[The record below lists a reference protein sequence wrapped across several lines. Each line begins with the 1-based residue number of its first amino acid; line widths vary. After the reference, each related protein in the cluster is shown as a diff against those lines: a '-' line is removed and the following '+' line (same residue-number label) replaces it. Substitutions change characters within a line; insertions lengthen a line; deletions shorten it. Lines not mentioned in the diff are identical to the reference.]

1 MIHPNLK
8 AFLDMLAFAEIGP
21 AMLAD
26 SDRGYD
32 VVVGSIPGNIKK
44 FRPYSDHP
52 RIYVERMNS
61 TAAGRYQIHK
71 KNNDLYK
78 RELGLKGFWPEDQ
91 DAIALRL
98 ISECGAT
105 QDIINGRIV
114 EAIHKCRSRWASL
127 PGAGYGQPE
136 KSIDRLVMVYRDAG
150 GTISSNSGITPSI

>member
-1 MIHPNLK
+1 MKDIHPNLK
-8 AFLDMLAFAEIGP
+8 AFLDMLAYAEIGP

-32 VVVGSIPGNIKK
+32 VIVGSVPGNVKK

-61 TAAGRYQIHK
+61 TAAGRYQILK
-71 KNNDLYK
+71 KNYDFYK

-91 DAIALRL
+91 DRIALRL

-105 QDIINGRIV
+105 FDIIAGRIA

-150 GTISSNSGITPSI
+150 GSICNLF